1 MCGRYAALATPSP
14 TRRTHVRS
22 VFAPGIVGIF
32 SEVAKIIEEEIGGW
46 ETIAC
51 HNPRSDD

>member
-1 MCGRYAALATPSP
+1 
-14 TRRTHVRS
+14 